1 LWLSRTAYERLVSEA
16 ALALHV
22 PKLELRA
29 ESAESTLAKEREIH
43 QQEIRHW
50 ASMFLRRE
58 KTYPLPPTADEKVE
72 AQVERQQRQSQPPT
86 LNADQLA
93 RREAVRLWAK
103 TNGFSEEDADKSFMA
118 QLGMQTDE

>member
-1 LWLSRTAYERLVSEA
+1 LWLTRSDYERLVSEA

-29 ESAESTLAKEREIH
+29 ESAESILAKEREIH

-58 KTYPLPPTADEKVE
+58 KTWPLPLTTDEKVE
-72 AQVERQQRQSQPPT
+72 AQAEKVQRQSQPPA

-103 TNGFSEEDADKSFMA
+103 QNGLTEEEADKSFMA
-118 QLGMQTDE
+118 QLSMQVDE